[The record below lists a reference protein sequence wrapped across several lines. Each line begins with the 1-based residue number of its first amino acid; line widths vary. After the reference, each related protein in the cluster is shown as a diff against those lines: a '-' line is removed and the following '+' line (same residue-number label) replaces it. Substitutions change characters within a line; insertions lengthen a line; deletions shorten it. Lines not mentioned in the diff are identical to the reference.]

1 MHGSQYSVKVRVKG
15 RYCPLAQMF
24 LNSSRVGAQG
34 ARRGAGEG
42 QYGPFSKG
50 PALWKRLK
58 RAPWGL
64 RTPGVP
70 GRVGSGNE
78 GRGQEVGVSHMKES
92 HFLWALSPMTFLTMV
107 LGLGWG
113 VLLRAPC

>member
-1 MHGSQYSVKVRVKG
+1 MEQGKGSTVPSQRDLPSG
-15 RYCPLAQMF
+15 R
-24 LNSSRVGAQG
+24 G
-34 ARRGAGEG
+34 
-42 QYGPFSKG
+42 
-50 PALWKRLK
+50 LK
-58 RAPWGL
+58 RVPWGL